1 MVYTGELQTMTQYK
15 QDILDIETNFHMAV
29 EKIVNEL
36 SDDVAD
42 AMRQAEKLLSTKE
55 FKDLSTNK
63 EYVNEQLEEFVSQLW
78 IEHRENKL

>member
-1 MVYTGELQTMTQYK
+1 MTQYSK
-15 QDILDIETNFHMAV
+15 DILDVETDFHIAV

-63 EYVNEQLEEFVSQLW
+63 EYDNEQLEEFVSQLW

>member
-1 MVYTGELQTMTQYK
+1 MTQYSK
-15 QDILDIETNFHMAV
+15 DILDVETDFHIAV

-42 AMRQAEKLLSTKE
+42 AMRQAEKLLSTDK

-63 EYVNEQLEEFVSQLW
+63 EYANEQLEEFVSQLW

>member
-1 MVYTGELQTMTQYK
+1 MTQYSK
-15 QDILDIETNFHMAV
+15 DILDVETDFHMAV
-29 EKIVNEL
+29 EKTVNEL

-42 AMRQAEKLLSTKE
+42 AMRQAEKLLSTDK

>member
-1 MVYTGELQTMTQYK
+1 MTQYSK
-15 QDILDIETNFHMAV
+15 DILDVETDFHMAV

-42 AMRQAEKLLSTKE
+42 AMRQAEKLLSTDK

-63 EYVNEQLEEFVSQLW
+63 EYVNENLEEFVSQLW

>member
-1 MVYTGELQTMTQYK
+1 MTQYK
-15 QDILDIETNFHMAV
+15 QDILDVETDFHTAV

-42 AMRQAEKLLSTKE
+42 AMRQAEKLLSTDK

>member
-1 MVYTGELQTMTQYK
+1 MTQYSK
-15 QDILDIETNFHMAV
+15 DILDVETDFHIAV

>member
-1 MVYTGELQTMTQYK
+1 MTQYSK
-15 QDILDIETNFHMAV
+15 DILDVETDFHMAV

-42 AMRQAEKLLSTKE
+42 AMRQAEKLLSTDK

>member
-1 MVYTGELQTMTQYK
+1 MTQYSK
-15 QDILDIETNFHMAV
+15 DILDVETDFHIAV

-42 AMRQAEKLLSTKE
+42 AMRQAEKLLSTDK
-55 FKDLSTNK
+55 FRDLSVND
-63 EYVNEQLEEFVSQLW
+63 EYANEQLEEFVSQLW

>member
-1 MVYTGELQTMTQYK
+1 MTQYSK
-15 QDILDIETNFHMAV
+15 DILDVETNFHMAV

-78 IEHRENKL
+78 IEHRENNL

>member
-1 MVYTGELQTMTQYK
+1 MTQYK
-15 QDILDIETNFHMAV
+15 QDILDIETDFQIAV

-42 AMRQAEKLLSTKE
+42 AMRQAEKLLSTDK
-55 FKDLSTNK
+55 FKDLSVND
-63 EYVNEQLEEFVSQLW
+63 EYANEQLEEFVSQLW

>member
-1 MVYTGELQTMTQYK
+1 MTQYSK
-15 QDILDIETNFHMAV
+15 DILDVETDFHIAV

-42 AMRQAEKLLSTKE
+42 AMRQAEKLLSTDK

>member
-1 MVYTGELQTMTQYK
+1 MTQYK
-15 QDILDIETNFHMAV
+15 QDILDVETDFHIAV

>member
-1 MVYTGELQTMTQYK
+1 MTQYK
-15 QDILDIETNFHMAV
+15 QDILDIETDFQIAV

-42 AMRQAEKLLSTKE
+42 AMRQAEKLLSTDK

>member
-1 MVYTGELQTMTQYK
+1 MTQYSK
-15 QDILDIETNFHMAV
+15 DILDVETDFHIAV

-55 FKDLSTNK
+55 FKDLSVND
-63 EYVNEQLEEFVSQLW
+63 EYANEQLEEFVSQLW

>member
-1 MVYTGELQTMTQYK
+1 MTQYK
-15 QDILDIETNFHMAV
+15 QDILDIETDFQIAV

>member
-1 MVYTGELQTMTQYK
+1 MTQYSK
-15 QDILDIETNFHMAV
+15 DILDVETDFHMAV

-42 AMRQAEKLLSTKE
+42 AMRQAEKLLSTDK
-55 FKDLSTNK
+55 FRDLSTNK

>member
-1 MVYTGELQTMTQYK
+1 MTQYSK
-15 QDILDIETNFHMAV
+15 DILDVETDFHMAV

-42 AMRQAEKLLSTKE
+42 AMRQAEKLLSTDK
-55 FKDLSTNK
+55 FRDLSVND
-63 EYVNEQLEEFVSQLW
+63 EYANEQLEEFVSQLW

>member
-1 MVYTGELQTMTQYK
+1 MTQYK

>member
-1 MVYTGELQTMTQYK
+1 MTQYSK
-15 QDILDIETNFHMAV
+15 DILDVETDFHMAV

>member
-1 MVYTGELQTMTQYK
+1 MTQYSK
-15 QDILDIETNFHMAV
+15 DILDVETNFHMAV

>member
-1 MVYTGELQTMTQYK
+1 MTQYSK
-15 QDILDIETNFHMAV
+15 DILDVETNFHMAV

-42 AMRQAEKLLSTKE
+42 AMRQAEKLLSTDK
-55 FKDLSTNK
+55 FRDLSVND
-63 EYVNEQLEEFVSQLW
+63 EYANEQLEEFVSQLW